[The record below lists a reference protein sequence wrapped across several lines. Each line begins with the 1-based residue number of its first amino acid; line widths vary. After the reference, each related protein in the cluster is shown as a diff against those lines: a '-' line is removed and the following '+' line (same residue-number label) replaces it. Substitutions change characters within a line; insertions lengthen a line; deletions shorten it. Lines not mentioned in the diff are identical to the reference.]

1 MSYIQYFVKKRL
13 YISHILLYLSSTI
26 IVLKK
31 DNYCRQQVVIFVVD
45 RLAEGQLWP
54 SDDDDDDD
62 GAYLGKKGRIQ
73 GHILGEITYLEFQN
87 HKNVNKCI
95 FRTLEQAGTNTCLM
109 GCQTQILR

>member
-1 MSYIQYFVKKRL
+1 M
-13 YISHILLYLSSTI
+13 SHILLYLSSTI

-31 DNYCRQQVVIFVVD
+31 DNYCRQQVDNICRRQYLSSTIFVVD
-45 RLAEGQLWP
+45 RLAEGRLWP
-54 SDDDDDDD
+54 SDDDDDD

-87 HKNVNKCI
+87 HKNVNKCT